1 MYQVVKRDGKIA
13 SFDISKISTAITKAI
28 NEILD
33 QYTLPQGYTAQT
45 AGAYEDM
52 MDSFGDLGLALAVAL
67 LLVYFVLAVQF
78 ESFAMPVMVIAVVIA
93 VIAAAVVLMLKR
105 RNKKE

>member
-1 MYQVVKRDGKIA
+1 MSRWSRPPRASPRHNQTRQVTITGDT
-13 SFDISKISTAITKAI
+13 ISGDSTAITRAI

-52 MDSFGDLGLALAVAL
+52 MDSFGDLGLALARGPAAGL
-67 LLVYFVLAVQF
+67 LRAGRAV
-78 ESFAMPVMVIAVVIA
+78 
-93 VIAAAVVLMLKR
+93 
-105 RNKKE
+105 